1 MILVYNY
8 QAFTG
13 LMIYSITYK
22 SISLYKLYVKKSLQV
37 SNYIKMK
44 FFFSISFAMS
54 RHNNNNNNNNN
65 NNERP

>member
-13 LMIYSITYK
+13 LMIYSVTYK

-44 FFFSISFAMS
+44 FFLFHFFCCHA
-54 RHNNNNNNNNN
+54 
-65 NNERP
+65 